1 MSTPSHPTNPEIA
14 CLPETTG
21 PSPPSPETHSVA
33 PPNVE
38 EGSNS
43 SGSTV
48 SPPISGS
55 TSDQVEKE
63 EATKSTNVPKEK
75 TTKKSR
81 SAGGSATKNR
91 GRKKGA
97 KKWTEGE
104 HDVLLSSIEDNL
116 PTGKLQWEDVATDLT
131 IDGYNRTWE
140 ACKKRFEKLFS
151 TPKPTGS
158 AEVPR
163 HVVRSLI
170 LKDKI
175 EAKEYMGHA
184 GRNDSA
190 SSDDSDVEI
199 LPGLASTKLKGE
211 DGNARRPATKK
222 RKVEERIDKLMN
234 PNNIHSKSI
243 ELQSNMVEIMGT
255 LAKSI
260 IDRQSDKS
268 ESVNKQLEELRE
280 EMKTSRETMAN
291 LLEVMGK
298 VTSKIDNSLNDLET

>member
-1 MSTPSHPTNPEIA
+1 MPRINLRYASQGTSGTTRNQ
-14 CLPETTG
+14 TG
-21 PSPPSPETHSVA
+21 PEEPG
-33 PPNVE
+33 NV
-38 EGSNS
+38 
-43 SGSTV
+43 
-48 SPPISGS
+48 
-55 TSDQVEKE
+55 DQV
-63 EATKSTNVPKEK
+63 NKEK

-81 SAGGSATKNR
+81 SSGGVANKNR

-97 KKWTEGE
+97 KKWTETE

-116 PTGKLQWEDVATDLT
+116 PTGKQQWEDVATDLVV
-131 IDGYNRTWE
+131 DGYNRTWE

-175 EAKEYMGHA
+175 EAKECMGHA
-184 GRNDSA
+184 GRNDSGS
-190 SSDDSDVEI
+190 SSDSDIED
-199 LPGLASTKLKGE
+199 LPGLASTKLKDE
-211 DGNARRPATKK
+211 AGNARRPATKK
-222 RKVEERIDKLMN
+222 RKVEERIEKLMN

-255 LAKSI
+255 LTKSI
-260 IDRQSDKS
+260 VDRQTHKS
-268 ESVNKQLEELRE
+268 ESVNSQLEELRE

-291 LLEVMGK
+291 IVEMLGK
-298 VTSKIDNSLNDLET
+298 VTSQIENTLNDLDN